1 MQQVEC
7 WGQHIDVSEELTCQ
21 EVLSQAVSGKKFK
34 QSVACKCNERLLDLA
49 DKVPSDCRQLEP
61 VLINSEQGLDI
72 LRHSAAHVMA
82 EAVKKIFPTAKV
94 TIGPA
99 IDKGFYY
106 DFDFERSFTPE
117 DLEAIEKIMAESI
130 DADLPFER
138 QVVARDEARK
148 FFSRQ
153 NETYKLELLDEMEDA
168 QVSLYTHNGFTDL
181 CRGPH
186 LPSTGFIR
194 AFKLT
199 TVAGAYWRG
208 DENRPMLQRI
218 YGTAFADPKALK
230 NYLAHLEEAKKRDHR
245 RLGPQLDMFS
255 FSDEVG
261 PGMPIFHPNGALVR
275 TILEDFETKE
285 HLRRGYQLVRG
296 PQLLRRELW
305 QKSGHYQNYGHN
317 MYFSEIDED
326 VYGLKP
332 MNCVAHMLIYKSSL
346 RSYRELPIRYF
357 ELGTVHRHEKSG
369 VLHGLMRVRQFTQ
382 DDAHIICRP
391 EQLQEEITAII
402 HFVQDMMNVFGF
414 EYEVELSTRPEKSI
428 GSDQDWDRATTALH
442 QALDDMQLPYT
453 INAGD
458 GAFYGPKIDVKLKDA
473 LDRTWQCATIQ
484 CDFTLPH
491 RFDLSYVGSDGEKH
505 RPVMVHRTILGA
517 IERFMGVLIEHFAGA
532 LPTWLAPVQA
542 VVVTVTDA
550 QNRFA
555 EQCAA
560 SLRQAGIRVHTD
572 LRNEK
577 LGFKVR
583 EAQLSK
589 IPYILVIGD
598 REMEE
603 GMVNIRLRDGSQ
615 YGAKSLSETSTLI
628 QTDCQEP
635 FKRGGMRYSFTN

>member
-21 EVLSQAVSGKKFK
+21 EVLSRAVSGKKFK
-34 QSVACKCNERLLDLA
+34 QSVACKCKERLLDLA
-49 DKVPSDCRQLEP
+49 DKVPSDCHQLEP

-117 DLEAIEKIMAESI
+117 DLEAIEKIMDESI

-138 QVVARDEARK
+138 QVVTRDEARK

-275 TILEDFETKE
+275 AILEDFETKE

-414 EYEVELSTRPEKSI
+414 EFEVELSTRPEKSI

>member
-1 MQQVEC
+1 MQQVDC
-7 WGQHIDVSEELTCQ
+7 QGQTIEVTEGQSCRD
-21 EVLSQAVSGKKFK
+21 VLSQAASGKTLKK
-34 QSVACKCNERLLDLA
+34 SVACTCGNRLVDLSA
-49 DKVPSDCRQLEP
+49 PVPRDCSRLEP
-61 VLINSEQGLDI
+61 VLADSEQGLKV
-72 LRHSAAHVMA
+72 LRHSAAHIMA
-82 EAVKKIFPTAKV
+82 EAVKTLFPRAKV

-99 IDKGFYY
+99 IDNGFYY
-106 DFDFERSFTPE
+106 DFDFERSFTPH
-117 DLEAIEKIMAESI
+117 DLEAIEKQMAESI
-130 DADLPFER
+130 AADKPFQR
-138 QVVARDEARK
+138 KIMSRDEARK
-148 FFSRQ
+148 FFSQQ
-153 NETYKLELLDEMEDA
+153 NETYKLELLDELDEDE
-168 QVSLYTHNGFTDL
+168 VSLYTHNGFTDL

-186 LPSTGFIR
+186 VPSTGFIQ

-199 TVAGAYWRG
+199 SVAGAYWRG

-218 YGTAFADPKALK
+218 YGTAFADRKALK
-230 NYLAHLEEAKKRDHR
+230 SYLAHLEEAKKRDHR
-245 RLGPQLDMFS
+245 RLGPQLDLFS

-296 PQLLRRELW
+296 PQLLRRDLW
-305 QKSGHYQNYGHN
+305 EKSGHYQNYGHN
-317 MYFSEIDED
+317 MYFSEIDEQ

-332 MNCVAHMLIYKSSL
+332 MNCVAHMLIYKSAL
-346 RSYRELPIRYF
+346 RSYRDLPIRYF

-369 VLHGLMRVRQFTQ
+369 VLHGLLRVRQFTQ

-391 EQLQEEITAII
+391 EQLQDEITGII
-402 HFVQDMMNVFGF
+402 TFVQDVMNIFGF
-414 EYEVELSTRPEKSI
+414 AFELELSTRPEKSI

-442 QALDDMQLPYT
+442 QALDSMGLPYA

-491 RFDLSYVGSDGEKH
+491 RFDLSYIGSDGEKH

-517 IERFMGVLIEHFAGA
+517 IERFMGVLIEHYAGA
-532 LPTWLAPVQA
+532 LPTWLSPVQA
-542 VVVTVTDA
+542 ILVTVTEA
-550 QNRFA
+550 QNDFA
-555 EQCAA
+555 RQCA
-560 SLRQAGIRVHTD
+560 SELHQAGIRVQTD

-583 EAQLSK
+583 EAQLAK

-598 REMEE
+598 REVQDR
-603 GMVNIRLRDGSQ
+603 GVNVRFRNKEQAGT
-615 YGAKSLSETSTLI
+615 KSLSEAI
-628 QTDCQEP
+628 EMINEDCQEP
-635 FKRGGMRYSFTN
+635 FKRGGMRYSFSN

>member
-1 MQQVEC
+1 
-7 WGQHIDVSEELTCQ
+7 
-21 EVLSQAVSGKKFK
+21 VSGKKFK

-49 DKVPSDCRQLEP
+49 DKVPSGCRQLEP
-61 VLINSEQGLDI
+61 VLINSEQGLEI

-138 QVVARDEARK
+138 QVVPRDEARK

-153 NETYKLELLDEMEDA
+153 NETYKLELLDEMEDD

-275 TILEDFETKE
+275 AILEDFETKE

-414 EYEVELSTRPEKSI
+414 EFEVELSTRPEKSI

-555 EQCAA
+555 EQCAS

>member
-21 EVLSQAVSGKKFK
+21 EVLSRAVSGKKFK
-34 QSVACKCNERLLDLA
+34 QSVACKCKERLLDLA
-49 DKVPSDCRQLEP
+49 DKVPSDCHQLEP

-138 QVVARDEARK
+138 QVVTRDEARK

-275 TILEDFETKE
+275 AILEDFETKE

-414 EYEVELSTRPEKSI
+414 EFEVELSTRPEKSI

>member
-1 MQQVEC
+1 VQQVDC
-7 WGQHIDVSEELTCQ
+7 LGQDIQVTEGQTCQ
-21 EVLSQAVSGKKFK
+21 QVLSQALSGKKFK
-34 QSVACKCNERLLDLA
+34 QSVACLCNGRLLDLKA
-49 DKVPSDCRQLEP
+49 KVPPDCGQIEP
-61 VLINSEQGLDI
+61 VFIHSEQGLEI

-82 EAVKKIFPTAKV
+82 EAVKKLFPTAKV

-99 IDKGFYY
+99 IENGFYY

-117 DLEAIEKIMAESI
+117 DLEQIEKVMSESI
-130 DADLPFER
+130 EADLPFER
-138 QVVARDEARK
+138 QELSRDQARK
-148 FFSRQ
+148 FFSRI
-153 NETYKLELLDEMEDA
+153 NETYKLELLDEMEDD
-168 QVSLYTHNGFTDL
+168 QVSIYTHDQFTDL

-186 LPSTGFIR
+186 LPSTGHIQ

-199 TVAGAYWRG
+199 SVAGAYWRG

-230 NYLAHLEEAKKRDHR
+230 AYLAHLEEARKRDHR
-245 RLGPQLDMFS
+245 RLGPQLDLFS

-296 PQLLRRELW
+296 PQLLRRDLW

-317 MYFSEIDED
+317 MYFSEIDEQ

-332 MNCVAHMLIYKSSL
+332 MNCVAHMIIYKSSL
-346 RSYRELPIRYF
+346 RSYRDLPIRYF

-369 VLHGLMRVRQFTQ
+369 VLHGLLRVRQFTQ

-391 EQLQEEITAII
+391 EQLQEEITGII
-402 HFVQDMMNVFGF
+402 RFVQDIMNVFDF
-414 EYEVELSTRPEKSI
+414 EFEVELSTRPEKSI

-442 QALDDMQLPYT
+442 QALDSMDMQYA

-484 CDFTLPH
+484 CDFTLPQ
-491 RFDLSYVGSDGEKH
+491 RFDLSYIGSDGEKH

-517 IERFMGVLIEHFAGA
+517 IERFMGVLIEHYAGA

-542 VVVTVTDA
+542 VLVTVTEAHND
-550 QNRFA
+550 FA
-555 EQCAA
+555 AQCAQE
-560 SLRQAGIRVHTD
+560 LHHAGIRVQTD

-598 REMEE
+598 REVQEQV
-603 GMVNIRLRDGSQ
+603 VNIRFRNGQ
-615 YGAKSLSETSTLI
+615 QIGAKSISATVDMI

-635 FKRGGMRYSFTN
+635 FNRGGMRYSFTN

>member
-21 EVLSQAVSGKKFK
+21 EVLSRAVSGKKFK

-49 DKVPSDCRQLEP
+49 DKVPSDCHQLEP

-138 QVVARDEARK
+138 QVVTRDEARK

-275 TILEDFETKE
+275 AILEDFETKE

-414 EYEVELSTRPEKSI
+414 EFEVELSTRPEKSI

>member
-1 MQQVEC
+1 VQQVEC

-49 DKVPSDCRQLEP
+49 DKVPSGCRQLEP
-61 VLINSEQGLDI
+61 VLINSEQGLEI

-138 QVVARDEARK
+138 QVVPRDEARK

-153 NETYKLELLDEMEDA
+153 NETYKLELLDEMEDD

-275 TILEDFETKE
+275 AILEDFETKE

-414 EYEVELSTRPEKSI
+414 EFEVELSTRPEKSI

-555 EQCAA
+555 EQCAS